1 MLAQHLWSISQV
13 LYGLWSKTSVGK
25 LSLIG
30 LSSRSKQKNS
40 QRLDEGYRVLIPT
53 EMGFSKMRDYFS
65 HIWRSFWLA
74 SGAFSDNLIS
84 FWTDTL
90 YACTRFLLIYWNLV
104 NFFREDIKYIDCLR
118 TSVKEKL
125 IIDIVTA
132 NYRIR

>member
-13 LYGLWSKTSVGK
+13 LYGLWSKPLWENCLCSVCHPDFK
-25 LSLIG
+25 KNN
-30 LSSRSKQKNS
+30 SKWI
-40 QRLDEGYRVLIPT
+40 DEGYWVLIPP

-90 YACTRFLLIYWNLV
+90 YACTRFLLIYCNSA